1 MLSVHQTRKD
11 ARPVAATCVRSWTV
25 FLARGRQRE
34 STRCERPCRLQD
46 APGLG
51 RVRMLLAAALL
62 VGGLVPDAVRAD
74 EQEEPASAV
83 TPENPK
89 AAQEAR
95 RLYHVG
101 VKAFE
106 ARNYREAVRA
116 FHLAGQSVPSAD
128 LSYNI
133 ARAHE
138 ELREY
143 EAAIDAYQAYLRDR
157 VDPPDEDVVK
167 ERIAALKEAMAAEQ
181 ARAKNAPTDGL
192 VRVEAKPDPV
202 DKVTIGGSELP
213 DLGLKPLRLKPGLHD
228 LRVDKEG
235 YIPGVSRLKVEG
247 GDDFTAFADLQPKT
261 HYEASRG
268 KPRWFWVLAGLGVGT
283 LGATI
288 GAGIRSHQ
296 LDRQDDEAG
305 SRRWSRVSDGMLGAT
320 LALGI
325 GAFVTYFVERRS
337 TSSTVKRPAPDTEA
351 AVSRSAP

>member
-1 MLSVHQTRKD
+1 MLLSLHQHQRG
-11 ARPVAATCVRSWTV
+11 RRRVAANRGPAFAVYKAWGVRW
-25 FLARGRQRE
+25 GE
-34 STRCERPCRLQD
+34 SLRT
-46 APGLG
+46 
-51 RVRMLLAAALL
+51 LLAGVVIL
-62 VGGLVPDAVRAD
+62 GGLLSHPARAD
-74 EQEEPASAV
+74 DGEKSASGV
-83 TPENPK
+83 TPEDPK

-95 RLYHVG
+95 RLYHAG

-116 FHLAGQSVPSAD
+116 FHLAAQSVPSAD

-157 VDPPDEDVVK
+157 VEPPDEDIVK
-167 ERIAALKEAMAAEQ
+167 ERITALREAMMAEQ
-181 ARAKNAPTDGL
+181 ARAKDTPTDGL
-192 VRVEAKPDPV
+192 VRIETKPDPV
-202 DKVTIGGSELP
+202 DKVTVGGRTID
-213 DLGLKPLRLKPGLHD
+213 DLGLKPMRLKPGHHD

-261 HYEASRG
+261 HFEVIRG

-305 SRRWSRVSDGMLGAT
+305 SRRWSRVSDGMLGAS

-337 TSSTVKRPAPDTEA
+337 ASSTVRRPEA
-351 AVSRSAP
+351 EAETGAIGSKP